1 MNSKLL
7 FCLTLTA
14 LFSGCQ
20 SPATFYA
27 NGVLFWYSPSAVG
40 IGYGEYLEVAPGG
53 KLERTIKGE
62 NEKGPL
68 KLKVD
73 NTGVKEESD
82 NTGVKG
88 ESDNAA

>member
-1 MNSKLL
+1 MNGKLL
-7 FCLTLTA
+7 FFLTLTA

-20 SPATFYA
+20 TPRTSYT
-27 NGVLFWYSPSAVG
+27 NGVIFFSSSTAIG
-40 IGYGEYLEVAPGG
+40 FGYGEYIEVAPGG

-62 NEKGPL
+62 GEKGTL
-68 KLKVD
+68 KLKID